1 VDELVKQNQ
10 IKSRVEIGR
19 VELSTSN
26 VSEIDLRIRN

>member
-1 VDELVKQNQ
+1 MDELVKQNQ

-19 VELSTSN
+19 VELSN